1 MLHMHR
7 RAKLL
12 SLDQQRQKQLL
23 NLMFIYKLRHL
34 DIQRIHGRNARAA
47 NVFRHVDIQR
57 IHGRNARAAN
67 VFSFTRERYHNNKY
81 KNSPFY
87 KGAVLWDKLPLC
99 VRQCVTHPASKMALN
114 RVYNEY
120 NEIMS

>member
-1 MLHMHR
+1 MKLRDRISILHMHR

-12 SLDQQRQKQLL
+12 SLDQRRQKQLL
-23 NLMFIYKLRHL
+23 NPMFIYKL
-34 DIQRIHGRNARAA
+34 
-47 NVFRHVDIQR
+47 RHVDIQR
-57 IHGRNARAAN
+57 IHGRNTRAAN
-67 VFSFTRERYHNNKY
+67 VFSFTREGYHNNKY
-81 KNSPFY
+81 KNSLFY
-87 KGAVLWDKLPLC
+87 KVHAVQWDKLPLS